1 MNLSDNS
8 LGEEIDEFKE
18 IMAKLA
24 SLASDNQKLTPLLG
38 IVGSILAIVLLKPLL
53 KRYIS
58 NRRKNS
64 KTESPTTTTSTEDA

>member
-24 SLASDNQKLTPLLG
+24 SLASDNQKLTPLIG
-38 IVGSILAIVLLKPLL
+38 IVGSILVVVLLKPLL
-53 KRYIS
+53 KRYI
-58 NRRKNS
+58 NNKKKNS
-64 KTESPTTTTSTEDA
+64 KNESPATTTSTET

>member
-58 NRRKNS
+58 HKKKKNS
-64 KTESPTTTTSTEDA
+64 KESPATTTSTET

>member
-24 SLASDNQKLTPLLG
+24 SLAADNQKLTPLLG
-38 IVGSILAIVLLKPLL
+38 IVGSILK
-53 KRYIS
+53 
-58 NRRKNS
+58 
-64 KTESPTTTTSTEDA
+64 